1 MQIESNTLYTVETA
15 AAELSIGFGVTITE
29 ASIVK
34 LLKDGTIPSIKL
46 GKTWLFTGEGLLS
59 AMSGFSMPFIGQQCA
74 CAEEP
79 PVDE

>member
-15 AAELSIGFGVTITE
+15 AAIGFGVTITE

-34 LLKDGTIPSIKL
+34 LLKVGTIPSIKL